1 MRRPA
6 SRRLKADEFQVKW
19 EVLDDQPQ
27 TLLAEIERTTGT
39 KTLPV
44 AGGRR
49 PSRPI
54 PCVPKPST

>member
-1 MRRPA
+1 M
-6 SRRLKADEFQVKW
+6 KW
-19 EVLDDQPQ
+19 EVLDDRPQ

-39 KTLPV
+39 KTF
-44 AGGRR
+44 ARGSGRL